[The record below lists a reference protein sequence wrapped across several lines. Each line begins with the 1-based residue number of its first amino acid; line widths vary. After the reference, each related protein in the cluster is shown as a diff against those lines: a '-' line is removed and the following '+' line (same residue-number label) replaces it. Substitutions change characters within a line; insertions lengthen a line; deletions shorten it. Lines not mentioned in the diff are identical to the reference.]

1 MFYLAFCIVSAF
13 SNAMINP
20 LSDIQIVYSAF
31 NDSVYVFSG
40 RKSPQ
45 EYSSSMKIFNYY
57 DESYEILYNSFSSAL
72 IYPDDRSM
80 YGMVI
85 DPAGLVVYI
94 YGGMGPKG
102 VYGDL
107 WMYFVNNDTFQQIIL
122 TGSHVPNRYKRGN
135 ILFNFFITKPSFNQK
150 LVVRV

>member
-1 MFYLAFCIVSAF
+1 
-13 SNAMINP
+13 MINP

-45 EYSSSMKIFNYY
+45 EYSSSMKI
-57 DESYEILYNSFSSAL
+57 LYNLNDTVFSSAL
-72 IYPDDRSM
+72 FYPDDRSM

-122 TGSHVPNRYKRGN
+122 TGSHVPNRYNMQFLYFTYNWEVYIALLGGLDSEN
-135 ILFNFFITKPSFNQK
+135 
-150 LVVRV
+150 

>member
-1 MFYLAFCIVSAF
+1 MFYLGLCIISA
-13 SNAMINP
+13 
-20 LSDIQIVYSAF
+20 LSQIQIPPRSDFQIVYSY
-31 NDSVYVFSG
+31 NTSKYYVFSG
-40 RKSPQ
+40 KLSPQ
-45 EYSSSMKIFNYY
+45 EFSPSMKIY
-57 DESYEILYNSFSSAL
+57 DKAKHSFFSSTL
-72 IYPDDRSM
+72 FYPDDRSM

-122 TGSHVPNRYKRGN
+122 TGSHVPNRYN
-135 ILFNFFITKPSFNQK
+135 MQFLYFTYN
-150 LVVRV
+150 